1 MTAQEIQKRNE
12 KAQQLRVLQVNENTY
27 YVESAEG
34 KICYKVILSD
44 REVSCSCG
52 DFARNSKPDSD
63 FKCKHILAIFN
74 TEQGQIFKT
83 KFLDKKAIKLDEKF
97 VTTIEGKDFVKYP
110 GLLDLGH
117 QKGISKLL
125 VDIVQ
130 LPNKEN
136 GNFAICKAEVV
147 SQTGQI
153 FTDIGDASPTN
164 CNSKV
169 AKHLLRM
176 ASTRAIARALRSFT
190 NIGMTSLEELAD
202 LKDVTGNKA
211 PKTRSGQTRKPA
223 AKPKTKD
230 AKGETKAPAQNKQKE
245 PPAKTQQQ
253 KKQEPVKDQ
262 TENPAMSEAQKRAVF
277 NLSRRRGVSVEDLEA
292 MVAEHY
298 DSTLED
304 LSSKDASA
312 FIRTLQQAA

>member
-1 MTAQEIQKRNE
+1 M
-12 KAQQLRVLQVNENTY
+12 
-27 YVESAEG
+27 
-34 KICYKVILSD
+34 
-44 REVSCSCG
+44 
-52 DFARNSKPDSD
+52 
-63 FKCKHILAIFN
+63 
-74 TEQGQIFKT
+74 QGGSRI
-83 KFLDKKAIKLDEKF
+83 
-97 VTTIEGKDFVKYP
+97 
-110 GLLDLGH
+110 
-117 QKGISKLL
+117 
-125 VDIVQ
+125 
-130 LPNKEN
+130 
-136 GNFAICKAEVV
+136 
-147 SQTGQI
+147 QTGET
-153 FTDIGDASPTN
+153 FTDIGDANPNN
-164 CNSKV
+164 CSSKV

-190 NIGMTSLEELAD
+190 NIGMTCLEELAD
-202 LKDVTGNKA
+202 FKDAMGDA

-223 AKPKTKD
+223 GKTKNND
-230 AKGETKAPAQNKQKE
+230 AKNKQKTKASDQKKQE
-245 PPAKTQQQ
+245 PAKTQPQ

>member
-1 MTAQEIQKRNE
+1 MTA
-12 KAQQLRVLQVNENTY
+12 
-27 YVESAEG
+27 
-34 KICYKVILSD
+34 
-44 REVSCSCG
+44 
-52 DFARNSKPDSD
+52 
-63 FKCKHILAIFN
+63 
-74 TEQGQIFKT
+74 
-83 KFLDKKAIKLDEKF
+83 
-97 VTTIEGKDFVKYP
+97 
-110 GLLDLGH
+110 
-117 QKGISKLL
+117 
-125 VDIVQ
+125 
-130 LPNKEN
+130 
-136 GNFAICKAEVV
+136 
-147 SQTGQI
+147 
-153 FTDIGDASPTN
+153 
-164 CNSKV
+164 
-169 AKHLLRM
+169 
-176 ASTRAIARALRSFT
+176 
-190 NIGMTSLEELAD
+190 LEELAD

-211 PKTRSGQTRKPA
+211 PKARSGQTRKPA
-223 AKPKTKD
+223 EKSKPKD